1 MKVLDLECRGG
12 HVFEGWFAS
21 EQDFLAQRERT
32 VIECPICGDASIS
45 KRPSAPRLHL
55 GNAVSGISP
64 TPELVPVAAAE
75 PVLQAAWMT
84 LARRILAATDD
95 VGDRFA
101 EEARKIHYGEVKER
115 GIRGQASLAE
125 TESLQEEGIA
135 VMRLPLPEALKG
147 RLQ

>member
-21 EQDFLAQRERT
+21 EQDFLAQRERAL
-32 VIECPICGDASIS
+32 IECPICGDASIS
-45 KRPSAPRLHL
+45 KRPSAPRLNL
-55 GNAVSGISP
+55 GNAVSGISQ
-64 TPELVPVAAAE
+64 TPELVPVAATE
-75 PVLQAAWMT
+75 PALQAAWMT

>member
-45 KRPSAPRLHL
+45 KRPSAPRLNL
-55 GNAVSGISP
+55 GNALPGTSP
-64 TPELVPVAAAE
+64 APELLPVAAAQ
-75 PVLQAAWMT
+75 PALQAAWMT
-84 LARRILAATDD
+84 LARRILDATDD

>member
-21 EQDFLAQRERT
+21 EQDFLTQRERT
-32 VIECPICGDASIS
+32 LIECPFCGDASIS
-45 KRPSAPRLHL
+45 KRLSAPHLNL

-64 TPELVPVAAAE
+64 TPELVSVAAAE
-75 PVLQAAWMT
+75 PTLQAAWMT

-101 EEARKIHYGEVKER
+101 EEARKIHYGEVQER

-125 TESLQEEGIA
+125 TESLQEEGIV